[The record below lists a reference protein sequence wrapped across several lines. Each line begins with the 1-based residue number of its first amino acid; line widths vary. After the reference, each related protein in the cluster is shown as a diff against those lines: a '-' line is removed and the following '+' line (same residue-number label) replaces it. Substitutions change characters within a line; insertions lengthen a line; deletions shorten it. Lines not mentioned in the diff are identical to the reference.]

1 MAKGSRNP
9 FADYHTIYNDFN
21 NNTMKR
27 RVTDIS
33 LSYTQQ
39 LASFMKIRD
48 RFSWNH
54 SDLDYAAVEGMSYR
68 TDTVNRF
75 SGGYIMKAAVKDI
88 ILIYRLPENRFS
100 ALFQS

>member
-1 MAKGSRNP
+1 
-9 FADYHTIYNDFN
+9 
-21 NNTMKR
+21 MKR

-54 SDLDYAAVEGMSYR
+54 SDLDYAAVEGVTGQIR
-68 TDTVNRF
+68 
-75 SGGYIMKAAVKDI
+75 
-88 ILIYRLPENRFS
+88 
-100 ALFQS
+100 